1 MGTGKKLRDQQEQ
14 EESRMES
21 MHWLF
26 VSAFIAFAAGLGW
39 LFVIRPV
46 YRVWGSLND
55 RMADQ
60 VTQSAE
66 LLRDCDAGG
75 SAPGRLSTIR

>member
-1 MGTGKKLRDQQEQ
+1 
-14 EESRMES
+14 MES
-21 MHWLF
+21 MHWLL
-26 VSAFIAFAAGLGW
+26 VSALIAFVAGLGW
-39 LFVIRPV
+39 LLVIRPM
-46 YRVWGSLND
+46 YRVWASLND

-75 SAPGRLSTIR
+75 SVPGRLSTIR